1 VSHASQELGL
11 PKEKVNTIADFAAV
25 EQFGVQS
32 KGCADAAT
40 ATLLGELADL
50 IAKGELEVP
59 IAGVFKL
66 GDAHDAFRQLEL
78 RHTRGKLVLKP

>member
-1 VSHASQELGL
+1 M
-11 PKEKVNTIADFAAV
+11 K
-25 EQFGVQS
+25 QFGVQS
-32 KGCADAAT
+32 KGGTDAT
-40 ATLLGELADL
+40 AAVLGELAGL

-66 GDAHDAFRQLEL
+66 GDVRDAFRQLEL